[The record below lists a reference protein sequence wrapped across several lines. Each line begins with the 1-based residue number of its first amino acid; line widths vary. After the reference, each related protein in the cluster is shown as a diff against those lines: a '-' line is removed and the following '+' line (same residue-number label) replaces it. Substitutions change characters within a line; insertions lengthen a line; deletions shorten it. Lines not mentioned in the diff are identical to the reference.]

1 MHARGSATVNTQFNC
16 RGYSTDRVTNV
27 SSRLNYLM
35 KLSKRSINEQIRM
48 DIYKILADPDFLF
61 SASQNIKSQPGNM
74 TSQPGGPPSVR
85 LLSTTITSLGKGS
98 NYPPASASQPDPLQW
113 FGLLSSYFSPLM
125 RDEEG
130 VKRKALTSLRK
141 SKRGGVSTTTLDGMS
156 AEVITRLA
164 NDLKTEKFQF
174 SPALSIHIPKALGS
188 SSEVRPLTI
197 APPIDKIVQEGMRI
211 ILNAIFEPTF
221 KDVSHGFRPNRSC
234 HTALKFM
241 KSQFQPCTW
250 LIEGDISQCFPSI
263 DHQRLMK
270 IIEKKILDRKF
281 TRLI

>member
-1 MHARGSATVNTQFNC
+1 
-16 RGYSTDRVTNV
+16 
-27 SSRLNYLM
+27 M

-61 SASQNIKSQPGNM
+61 SASQNIKKSQPGNM
-74 TSQPGGPPSVR
+74 TSQPEGPPSVR

-98 NYPPASASQPDPLQW
+98 NYPRLLLRNRIPSSGWGWSAPTEGKARGPLLH
-113 FGLLSSYFSPLM
+113 GVLEVLGRAPSPP
-125 RDEEG
+125 
-130 VKRKALTSLRK
+130 V
-141 SKRGGVSTTTLDGMS
+141 GGVSTTTLDGMS

-164 NDLKTEKFQF
+164 NDLKTDKFQF
-174 SPALSIHIPKALGS
+174 SPALSIHIPKALGRS
-188 SSEVRPLTI
+188 SNEVRPLTI

-250 LIEGDISQCFPSI
+250 LIEGDMSQCFPSI